1 MALNHMRVEQ
11 AIYGE
16 VQGRG
21 HGLRIASTDMPI
33 VSELAL
39 KLDLPD
45 AAPPGVSWSPFVR
58 GFPLG
63 GYYILAR
70 TFLDTTATRS
80 GMVLSHALIVRLDE
94 ICELVDISEL
104 FESLTPSLEDL
115 PGVVQ
120 SLELSIA
127 EKPYSRAAELT
138 GAANAFAERSAGPL
152 IRLGVAGFE
161 ALVAGIWRNFWPA
174 LRRTFAF
181 RLSFGPNDLVEPL
194 PTIVCSPE
202 QLLARWTKHRILA
215 PDDLKPTSEAASIL
229 CGQRDARPLLEFAA
243 QLGFEIS
250 AVKELPR
257 LERAHYLLESG
268 RGFDDLLA
276 ASRLVGGLSGDPAR
290 GITRKTALVHELA
303 EEISQVTCQQLLTMR
318 NLDLSGFKD
327 SSALWSAVEQRVS
340 RLDFLPPN
348 DDVIHEML
356 TTVVDVDAARLA
368 WRRAFAAGF
377 VAAAS
382 KGGAVLPSIWRM
394 TEYSMPAFKAALSIL
409 PTDSALEKGLAEAV
423 PTKLNVRSPDDL
435 LKVVLSKQW
444 LAAHGALLSATHAAL
459 EAARIQLKV
468 EKSGL
473 SDVGLRLALRNASAA
488 QLLECAKTLKDQR
501 LVTLAAEAVVSKPT
515 VLAGIKCEDLT
526 EQLVWSASL
535 KKSPA
540 LWNAPR
546 DAIAAR
552 DIVLAQLMNREQIDI
567 SLIEAL
573 STTPLANLTGLSER
587 SRVWHVL
594 PSTCRDAYLH
604 ATATGWIQAAVKGE
618 GATSPEHPL
627 EQFIVNILMSLTVSY
642 GVSLPLESGL
652 TIIGAL
658 PSFPEDRFLSWVHS
672 ALAFHRRLSPAGAEQ
687 LGVLVARRKWERT
700 AKELADRYA
709 SSRHDLQPALRAC
722 ADLVGLVRCWLL
734 GISKPT
740 TTEKW
745 AAFEEEACELYPDG
759 PDTGELWSRAGG
771 KNSALP
777 PKTSN
782 GQARWHTALLSIRHG
797 GKPSARELLAVMS
810 KDFDSN
816 EKIRLYASD
825 SDIVGSYWRYEIPTR
840 HTS

>member
-1 MALNHMRVEQ
+1 MQVEQ

-45 AAPPGVSWSPFVR
+45 AAPPGVPWSPFVR

-63 GYYILAR
+63 DYYILAR

-80 GMVLSHALIVRLDE
+80 GMVLSHALIARLGE
-94 ICELVDISEL
+94 ICELADISEL
-104 FESLTPSLEDL
+104 FESLIPSLQDL
-115 PGVVQ
+115 PGAVQ
-120 SLELSIA
+120 SLELTAS

-138 GAANAFAERSAGPL
+138 GAANALAERSAGPV

-161 ALVAGIWRNFWPA
+161 ALVAGLWRNLWPA

-202 QLLARWTKHRILA
+202 QLQARWTKHRILA
-215 PDDLKPTSEAASIL
+215 PDDLEPAGEAAAIL
-229 CGQRDARPLLEFAA
+229 CGQRDVPPILEFAA
-243 QLGFEIS
+243 QLGIEVG

-257 LERAHYLLESG
+257 LERAHHLLAPG
-268 RGFDDLLA
+268 RGFEDLLA
-276 ASRLVGGLSGDPAR
+276 ASRLVGGLSSDPAR
-290 GITRKTALVHELA
+290 GIPRKAALVHKLA
-303 EEISQVTCQQLLTMR
+303 EEVSQVTCQQLLTMR

-340 RLDFLPPN
+340 RLDFAPLN
-348 DDVIHEML
+348 DDVLQEML
-356 TTVVDVDAARLA
+356 TTAVDVDAARPA
-368 WRRAFAAGF
+368 WRGAVAAGF
-377 VAAAS
+377 VAATGKA
-382 KGGAVLPSIWRM
+382 GTALPAVWRM
-394 TEYSMPAFKAALSIL
+394 AERSTRAFEAALSIL
-409 PTDSALEKGLAEAV
+409 PTDPALEKRLAEAV
-423 PTKLNVRSPDDL
+423 PTKLNAGSLDDL

-444 LAAHGALLSATHAAL
+444 LAAHAAMLSATHAPL
-459 EAARIQLKV
+459 EAARSQLKA
-468 EKSGL
+468 ERSGR
-473 SDVGLRLALRNASAA
+473 SDAGLRLALRHASAA

-501 LVTLAAEAVVSKPT
+501 LVALAAEAAVSKPA
-515 VLAGIKCEDLT
+515 VLAGIRCEDLT
-526 EQLVWSASL
+526 EQAVWSASL

-546 DAIAAR
+546 DATAAR
-552 DIVLAQLMNREQIDI
+552 NVVLVQLVNREQVDD
-567 SLIEAL
+567 SLVESL
-573 STTPLANLTGLSER
+573 STTPLANLTGFCAR
-587 SRVWHVL
+587 SRVWQHL
-594 PSTCRDAYLH
+594 PNSCRDAYLQ
-604 ATATGWIQAAVKGE
+604 ATATGWIQAAIKGE
-618 GATSPEHPL
+618 GVTSPEHPL
-627 EQFIVNILMSLTVSY
+627 ERVILNILMPRTAS
-642 GVSLPLESGL
+642 GGANLPLESGL
-652 TIIGAL
+652 AIISAL

-672 ALAFHRRLSPAGAEQ
+672 ALAAHRHLSLAGAEQ
-687 LGVLVARRKWERT
+687 LGVLMASRRWERA

-709 SSRHDLQPALRAC
+709 RSRPDLLPALRAC
-722 ADLVGLVRCWLL
+722 AGLLGLVKCWLL

-740 TTEKW
+740 VTEKW
-745 AAFEEEACELYPDG
+745 AVLEEEACELYPDG

-777 PKTSN
+777 SKISN
-782 GQARWHTALLSIRHG
+782 GQARWHAALLSIRHG
-797 GKPSARELLAVMS
+797 GKPAARDLLAEMA
-810 KDFDSN
+810 KDFYAN

-825 SDIVGSYWRYEIPTR
+825 SDIVGSYRR
-840 HTS
+840 

>member
-1 MALNHMRVEQ
+1 MQVEQ

-21 HGLRIASTDMPI
+21 HGLRTASTDMPI

-45 AAPPGVSWSPFVR
+45 TAPPGVSWSPFVR

-63 GYYILAR
+63 NYYILAR

-80 GMVLSHALIVRLDE
+80 GMVVSHALIVRLDE

-104 FESLTPSLEDL
+104 FESLILSLEDL

-120 SLELSIA
+120 SLELSAA

-138 GAANAFAERSAGPL
+138 GAANALAERSVGPL

-202 QLLARWTKHRILA
+202 QLQARWTKHRILA
-215 PDDLKPTSEAASIL
+215 PDDLEPTGETAAIL
-229 CGQRDARPLLEFAA
+229 CGQRDATPLLEFAA
-243 QLGFEIS
+243 QLGIEIS

-257 LERAHYLLESG
+257 LERAHHLLTPG
-268 RGFDDLLA
+268 GGFDDVLA
-276 ASRLVGGLSGDPAR
+276 ASRLVDGLSSDPAR
-290 GITRKTALVHELA
+290 GIARKAALVHKLA

-327 SSALWSAVEQRVS
+327 SSALWTAVEQRVS
-340 RLDFLPPN
+340 RLDFLLPN
-348 DDVIHEML
+348 DDIIHEML
-356 TTVVDVDAARLA
+356 MMAVDVDTARLA
-368 WRRAFAAGF
+368 WRGAVAAGF
-377 VAAAS
+377 VVAIR
-382 KGGAVLPSIWRM
+382 KGGAVLPAVWRM
-394 TEYSMPAFKAALSIL
+394 AERSTPAFKAALSIL
-409 PTDSALEKGLAEAV
+409 PTESALEKALAEAI
-423 PTKLNVRSPDDL
+423 PTKLNVGSPDDL
-435 LKVVLSKQW
+435 LEVLLSKQW
-444 LAAHGALLSATHAAL
+444 LAAHGAVLSATHTTL
-459 EAARIQLKV
+459 EAARNQLRV

-473 SDVGLRLALRNASAA
+473 SEVGLRLALRNANAA
-488 QLLECAKTLKDQR
+488 QLLQCAKTLKDRR
-501 LVTLAAEAVVSKPT
+501 LVTLAAEAAVSKPAALT
-515 VLAGIKCEDLT
+515 GIKCKDLT
-526 EQLVWSASL
+526 EQAVWSASL

-552 DIVLAQLMNREQIDI
+552 NVVLMQLINREQIDV

-573 STTPLANLTGLSER
+573 STTPLANLADLPER

-594 PSTCRDAYLH
+594 PSSCRDAYLH

-618 GATSPEHPL
+618 GVTSPEHPL
-627 EQFIVNILMSLTVSY
+627 EQFIVNFLMPLSVSY
-642 GVSLPLESGL
+642 GASLPLDSGL
-652 TIIGAL
+652 TLIGAL
-658 PSFPEDRFLSWVHS
+658 PSFPEDRFLSWVHN
-672 ALAFHRRLSPAGAEQ
+672 ALTSQRRLSPAGAEQ
-687 LGVLVARRKWERT
+687 LGVLMARRKWESA

-722 ADLVGLVRCWLL
+722 ADLIGLVKCWLL

-740 TTEKW
+740 VTEKW

-777 PKTSN
+777 PKTSS
-782 GQARWHTALLSIRHG
+782 GQARWHTALSSIRRG
-797 GKPSARELLAVMS
+797 GKPTARELLAAMS

-825 SDIVGSYWRYEIPTR
+825 SDIVGSYWR
-840 HTS
+840 